1 MPSRSVS
8 EGTGIWPR
16 SGLVA
21 RTDAVESSELLDRL
35 IHEEGLCNGA
45 RISEP
50 GCLDHNRVEI
60 GSPTEE
66 LGEDPDKV
74 ATDRAADATIVHLK
88 DVLGRVET
96 LAHEGVVDS
105 HLAKL
110 RQPRAQPS
118 IANRMVRQG
127 SWVLLR
133 HVIGR

>member
-16 SGLVA
+16 SGVVA

-88 DVLGRVET
+88 NFFFSVEFLLDKRVIDT
-96 LAHEGVVDS
+96 DLAE
-105 HLAKL
+105 L
-110 RQPRAQPS
+110 R
-118 IANRMVRQG
+118 VHG
-127 SWVLLR
+127 SNVKA
-133 HVIGR
+133 